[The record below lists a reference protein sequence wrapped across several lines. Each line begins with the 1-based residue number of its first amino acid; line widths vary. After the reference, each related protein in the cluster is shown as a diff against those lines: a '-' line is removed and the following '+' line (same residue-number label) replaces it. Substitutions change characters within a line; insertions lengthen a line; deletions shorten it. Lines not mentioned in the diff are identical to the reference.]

1 MKVIAISSILALT
14 LAFGQ
19 PLVATAID
27 TGYAEQLGLLEK
39 QLLST
44 AYEKDPLPRRVE
56 RLEKLVFG
64 EVRTGPIEERI
75 VELTTTVPPA
85 KAPADAQTE
94 EGEQEQAQDQG
105 QDQADSQEEA
115 TEKYPRVTALEEAV
129 LGKTYTHDD
138 LSDRL
143 ARMEEK
149 LYGKVEK
156 DEDLGDRTDKIQAYV
171 EKTMKKPLF
180 QPDPKLYDSAGAQ
193 QQQQE
198 EVQPKRSKVPGIINA
213 VSTAL
218 FGPVMAPGMGNA
230 MSPAMGTMGFGGIRV
245 RNRADVQAE
254 EAAQEAEAERK
265 EEVKE
270 AEARANKEI
279 EDLVMAKKPPPP
291 GSKTLVK
298 LSWCEQMLFGRS
310 YPQMHL
316 TKRLEAL
323 NKELAYKPGL
333 TGIQLMDDV
342 DGLVATVYKKK
353 GPAEN

>member
-19 PLVATAID
+19 PLLATAID
-27 TGYAEQLGLLEK
+27 TGYSEQLDLLEK

-44 AYEKDPLPRRVE
+44 SYEKDPPLRRVE

-64 EVRTGPIEERI
+64 EVRTGPIEER
-75 VELTTTVPPA
+75 VVALTTTVPP
-85 KAPADAQTE
+85 KNDPAQEPEQNQTE
-94 EGEQEQAQDQG
+94 DTGG
-105 QDQADSQEEA
+105 SQEEE

-138 LSDRL
+138 LPARL

-156 DEDLGDRTDKIQAYV
+156 EEDLGDRTDKIQDYV

-198 EVQPKRSKVPGIINA
+198 EPQAKRSKVPGIINA
-213 VSTAL
+213 LSTAL

-254 EAAQEAEAERK
+254 EEAREAEAER
-265 EEVKE
+265 EEKAKE
-270 AEARANKEI
+270 AEARTNKEI

-291 GSKTLVK
+291 GSKTLIK

-310 YPQMHL
+310 YPEMHL

-323 NKELAYKPGL
+323 NKELAYKPGR

-353 GPAEN
+353 NPTEN

>member
-19 PLVATAID
+19 PLLATAID
-27 TGYAEQLGLLEK
+27 TGYSEQLELLEK

-44 AYEKDPLPRRVE
+44 SYEKDPLPRRVE

-64 EVRTGPIEERI
+64 EVRTGPLEERI
-75 VELTTTVPPA
+75 VGLTTAVPP
-85 KAPADAQTE
+85 KN
-94 EGEQEQAQDQG
+94 EQEQEQEQDQE
-105 QDQADSQEEA
+105 QLSNQTQEQAGSQEEE

-138 LSDRL
+138 LPARL

-156 DEDLGDRTDKIQAYV
+156 EEDLGDRTDKIQDYV

-193 QQQQE
+193 QQQQQE
-198 EVQPKRSKVPGIINA
+198 DPQAKRSKVPGIINA

-254 EAAQEAEAERK
+254 EEAREAEAERK
-265 EEVKE
+265 EEAKE
-270 AEARANKEI
+270 AEARTNKEI

-291 GSKTLVK
+291 GSKTLIK

-310 YPQMHL
+310 YPEMHL

-323 NKELAYKPGL
+323 NKELAYKPGR

-342 DGLVATVYKKK
+342 DGLVTTVYKKK
-353 GPAEN
+353 NPTEN